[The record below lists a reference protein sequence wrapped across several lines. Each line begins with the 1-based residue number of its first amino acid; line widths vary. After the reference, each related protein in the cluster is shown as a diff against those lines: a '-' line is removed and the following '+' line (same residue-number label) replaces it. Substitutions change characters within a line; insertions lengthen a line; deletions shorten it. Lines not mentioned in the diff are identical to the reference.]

1 MEVLVQI
8 KEVNCVIK
16 TKLFKEP
23 FYNGELI
30 DEQINDFLE
39 DHDIEVVDIKL
50 SRNSQNLCVALL
62 IYKEKGE

>member
-1 MEVLVQI
+1 M
-8 KEVNCVIK
+8 IK

-23 FYNGELI
+23 FYNGELV

-62 IYKEKGE
+62 IYIEKGE